1 MIHNVLRLVENVVV
15 LNMKEVSELLT
26 SASLV
31 LDHVK
36 SYLYNESPDKVFKP
50 SISLYWIRSKG
61 CVIPVNKKWDMSIFY
76 EFFSFVFTK
85 K

>member
-1 MIHNVLRLVENVVV
+1 MIHGMLRIMENVVV
-15 LNMKEVSELLT
+15 LNMKADSELPT

-36 SYLYNESPDKVFKP
+36 SYLYNDESPDKVFKP

-61 CVIPVNKKWDMSIFY
+61 CVIPVNKKWDMLIF
-76 EFFSFVFTK
+76 
-85 K
+85 

>member
-1 MIHNVLRLVENVVV
+1 MIHSMLRLVENVVV
-15 LNMKEVSELLT
+15 LNIKADSELPT
-26 SASLV
+26 FASLV

-61 CVIPVNKKWDMSIFY
+61 CVIPVNKKWDMSIFLRL
-76 EFFSFVFTK
+76 FSFIFTEK
-85 K
+85 

>member
-1 MIHNVLRLVENVVV
+1 MENVVV
-15 LNMKEVSELLT
+15 LNMKADSELPT
-26 SASLV
+26 FSSLV

-36 SYLYNESPDKVFKP
+36 SYIYNESPDKVFKP

-76 EFFSFVFTK
+76 DFLSSIFTK

>member
-1 MIHNVLRLVENVVV
+1 MIHGMLRLVENVLV
-15 LNMKEVSELLT
+15 LNMKGDSELPT

-61 CVIPVNKKWDMSIFY
+61 CVIHVNKKLDMSIFLRPFLFRFY
-76 EFFSFVFTK
+76 
-85 K
+85 